1 MAIPAERMPKANES
15 GLMRNQDLTL
25 AVCVVAILTVLVI
38 PIPTWTLD
46 LLLSLNIS
54 ASIVILLSTIY
65 LRNPVEFAVFPSML
79 LMLTLFRLSLNVAST
94 RLILSNADAGSVIN
108 SFGVFVTSGNYVVG
122 IIIFAILVIIQFVVI
137 TRGAGRISE
146 VAARFTLDAMPGK
159 QMGVDAD
166 LNAGLITEA
175 QARERRSN
183 IEREADFYGAMDGA
197 TKFVRGDAIAGI
209 IITLVNII
217 GGFII
222 GIAMNGMAF
231 TDAAQTYTRLT
242 VGDGL
247 VSQIPALIISTA
259 AAMIVTR
266 TTSENN
272 LGSDMSAQLTR
283 YPRALGVGAL
293 MLFVL
298 GMIPGMPTIPF
309 TLVAMVL
316 GFLTF
321 QSMQT
326 AEKNKQ
332 ILQATTDAEEAT
344 QDEEEPPKT
353 EALLAVD
360 PIKIELGYGLISLA
374 DQNQGGDLLSRIQI
388 IRQQT
393 ATKMGFIVPVIRVVD
408 NMRLK
413 ANEYRILIR
422 ESEIARY
429 DMIGDHFLAMNP
441 GLVEEEVDGIATTE
455 PAFGLQAL
463 WVSKNNRDKAERLGY
478 TIVEPSAVLATHLT
492 EIIMAHADELVTRED
507 TQNLLDNLKETSKTV
522 VDELV
527 PSVMTLG
534 EVQKI
539 LHNLLRERVSTRNLE
554 VILETLADYSP
565 KTKDLEILTEYTR
578 HSLSRQICAHYVDEE
593 GVLRVA
599 TLVPE
604 LEQEILNATQNIES
618 SEYIPIDPGRVQAIS
633 ENVAKAIQPLVSS
646 GYDPVLLTSAQIRR
660 FLKRMIEGHVPK
672 VVVLSFNE
680 IDPAVK
686 LESLGV
692 VEMAQA
698 EEPATP

>member
-1 MAIPAERMPKANES
+1 MSTPVNNANQPGDS
-15 GLMRNQDLTL
+15 GLMRNQDVTL
-25 AVCVVAILTVLVI
+25 AVCVVMILTVLVI

-46 LLLSLNIS
+46 LLLSINIS
-54 ASIVILLSTIY
+54 VSVIILLSTIY

-94 RLILSNADAGSVIN
+94 RLILSNAEAGSVID
-108 SFGVFVTSGNYVVG
+108 SFGIFVTSGNYIVG
-122 IIIFAILVIIQFVVI
+122 IIIFSILVIIQFVVI
-137 TRGAGRISE
+137 TKGAGRISE

-166 LNAGLITEA
+166 LNAGLIDEA

-209 IITLVNII
+209 IITLVNIVA
-217 GGFII
+217 GFII
-222 GIAMNGMAF
+222 GVAINGMAF
-231 TDAAQTYTRLT
+231 VDAAQTYTRLT

-266 TTSENN
+266 TTSEMN
-272 LGSDMSAQLTR
+272 LGSDMVTQLTR

-293 MLFVL
+293 MLFIL
-298 GMIPGMPTIPF
+298 GLVPGMPTVPF
-309 TLVAMVL
+309 ILVSMVL
-316 GFLTF
+316 AFLTF
-321 QSMQT
+321 RSVET
-326 AEKNKQ
+326 AEKNERIEAAMEAQ
-332 ILQATTDAEEAT
+332 DADQEP
-344 QDEEEPPKT
+344 EEPPKT
-353 EALLAVD
+353 EELLAVD
-360 PIKIELGYGLISLA
+360 PIKIELGYGLINLA

-429 DMIGDHFLAMNP
+429 EMVNDHFLAMNP
-441 GLVEEEVDGIATTE
+441 GLVEEEVEGIPTTE

-492 EIIMAHADELVTRED
+492 EIIMGHADELVTRED

-527 PSVMTLG
+527 PNAMTLG

-539 LHNLLRERVSTRNLE
+539 IHNLLRERVSTRNLE
-554 VILETLADYSP
+554 IILETLADYAI
-565 KTKDLEILTEYTR
+565 KTKDLEILTEYVR
-578 HSLSRQICAHYVDEE
+578 HALSRQICTDYKDEDN
-593 GVLRVA
+593 VLRIA

-604 LEQEILNATQNIES
+604 LEQEILAATQNIES

-633 ENVAKAIQPLVSS
+633 ESVAKAIQPLISS
-646 GYDPVLLTSAQIRR
+646 GYDPVVLTSAQVRR
-660 FLKRMIEGHVPK
+660 YLKRMIEGHVPK

-686 LESLGV
+686 LESQGI
-692 VEMAQA
+692 VEMAAA
-698 EEPATP
+698 EEPAAT